1 MEKTKKLVFHFAA
14 FPVHDSYQTGDINI
28 SLTKEGG
35 SSDLYNGKD
44 SGHLITLQ
52 DAKEIPGS
60 PASYT
65 DASQ

>member
-1 MEKTKKLVFHFAA
+1 MERTKKLVFHFAA

-44 SGHLITLQ
+44 SGHLITL
-52 DAKEIPGS
+52 
-60 PASYT
+60 
-65 DASQ
+65 